1 MIHLDTSFL
10 ILALATG
17 TDEDRRLRTW
27 LESDENIGIS
37 TIAWTE
43 FLCGTVSEVQVGLVA
58 QLVGPPLAYEDE
70 HAVLAARLFNDAGR
84 RRGTLMDCMIAAVAM
99 SADAR
104 LATSN
109 TADFMR
115 LTKHGLRL
123 TNNED

>member
-27 LESDENIGIS
+27 LERDESIGIS
-37 TIAWTE
+37 AIAWTE
-43 FLCGTVSEVQVGLVA
+43 FLCGPVSEGQVGLVGL
-58 QLVGPPLAYEDE
+58 LVGPPLTYEEE
-70 HAVLAARLFNDAGR
+70 HAALAARLFNDAGR

-99 SADAR
+99 SADAT

-109 TADFMR
+109 AADFTR
-115 LTKHGLRL
+115 LAKHGLRL
-123 TNNED
+123 VNNQD